1 MFTHLGTREP
11 ISRIVASRIEEAIF
25 SKKYVAGSKLPSEAE
40 LCRMFGVS
48 RTSVREALQSLT
60 AQGLIHV
67 IKGKGI
73 FVNNL
78 NGETVTDP
86 LAKYLKLKLDRDYV
100 LDLVRAR
107 QIIEPAIA
115 YHAAINRSKE
125 DIDILKKDI
134 EELEMSTGD
143 YVELARLDMHFH
155 LHLANASGNSVIPL
169 ILDPIHRLI
178 PEVSSVYA
186 TVSDAKIIAVDWH
199 TKIWECIASGSSI
212 EAREAMVQ
220 HLKIAE
226 EHAMKMLESRLL
238 LEQKTDEKNK

>member
-1 MFTHLGTREP
+1 MEDSTFSHLGIREP
-11 ISRIVASRIEEAIF
+11 ISKIVASRIEEAIF

-40 LCRMFGVS
+40 LCRLFGVS
-48 RTSVREALQSLT
+48 RTSVREALQSLA
-60 AQGLIHV
+60 AQGLIHI

-115 YHAAINRSKE
+115 FHAAINRTKE
-125 DIDILKKDI
+125 EIETLNKDI
-134 EELEMSTGD
+134 EELEKCKGG

-186 TVSDAKIIAVDWH
+186 TVSDAKEIAVAWH
-199 TKIWECIASGSSI
+199 RKIWEFVASGSSI
-212 EAREAMVQ
+212 EAREAMVE

-226 EHAMKMLESRLL
+226 EHAIKMLESRSK
-238 LEQKTDEKNK
+238 LES